1 MGVGQAFQM
10 FRQLVFADLDLSGV
24 EDRLVQ
30 ALSLDT
36 LSVLRL
42 EYCSRL
48 DPFLRALASS
58 LRQRSKTSLQ
68 VLTVRAD
75 RRRYHCT
82 DGILEELLQ
91 SFSGLV
97 ELECSFNFAA
107 FMDWKSSLRRHSGL
121 RRLLISPFT
130 TNCGIP
136 DWSRIVPEIL
146 AQCPQLYFFTYQP
159 LRPALGRVLKCALPT
174 KLPYGFDES
183 LDTVATSLSVCMIR
197 LLWARVQNE
206 MEDEVDRQR
215 DVWIEKAAQIAYRF
229 TTLLSTHLYRRDSL
243 IRLLALSDESR
254 WKQIRGDSNL
264 HYYPHY
270 YYKLE
275 KTDCGVHIA
284 SLRDYV
290 AEYPELAFFT

>member
-1 MGVGQAFQM
+1 
-10 FRQLVFADLDLSGV
+10 
-24 EDRLVQ
+24 
-30 ALSLDT
+30 
-36 LSVLRL
+36 
-42 EYCSRL
+42 
-48 DPFLRALASS
+48 
-58 LRQRSKTSLQ
+58 
-68 VLTVRAD
+68 
-75 RRRYHCT
+75 
-82 DGILEELLQ
+82 
-91 SFSGLV
+91 
-97 ELECSFNFAA
+97 
-107 FMDWKSSLRRHSGL
+107 
-121 RRLLISPFT
+121 
-130 TNCGIP
+130 
-136 DWSRIVPEIL
+136 
-146 AQCPQLYFFTYQP
+146 
-159 LRPALGRVLKCALPT
+159 
-174 KLPYGFDES
+174 
-183 LDTVATSLSVCMIR
+183 MIR